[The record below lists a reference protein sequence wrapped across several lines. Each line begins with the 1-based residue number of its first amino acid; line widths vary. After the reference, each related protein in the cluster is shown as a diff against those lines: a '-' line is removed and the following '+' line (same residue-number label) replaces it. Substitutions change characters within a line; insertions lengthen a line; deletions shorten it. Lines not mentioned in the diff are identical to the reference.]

1 MLISNFYLPKTLLS
15 VSHILSTKL
24 KKKQRIRKIE
34 YFIPNHPDNKG
45 GAGIW
50 TLCMSYS
57 R

>member
-45 GAGIW
+45 GAGI
-50 TLCMSYS
+50 
-57 R
+57 